1 MKRFLIHV
9 STYWCGMDNTFR
21 AEAESELELDEIADQ
36 LAYDNFQS
44 YGCEADIAEE
54 EGYDPDEMEDSDWDK
69 LWETVDESQY
79 YNFTIEEFEGDD
91 EEWEEYG
98 EDSVQAK
105 IYDDKIADASLNIE
119 KIGYFCA
126 DAGMVAVF
134 LLDEVLKYN
143 PDFDYHIN
151 REWTTTLIKD
161 FDGEINY
168 YVDDDAHIIGVGNVN
183 FFTTQTGF

>member
-1 MKRFLIHV
+1 
-9 STYWCGMDNTFR
+9 MDNTFR

-36 LAYDNFQS
+36 LA

-98 EDSVQAK
+98 
-105 IYDDKIADASLNIE
+105 
-119 KIGYFCA
+119 
-126 DAGMVAVF
+126 
-134 LLDEVLKYN
+134 
-143 PDFDYHIN
+143 
-151 REWTTTLIKD
+151 
-161 FDGEINY
+161 GEIYGKDN
-168 YVDDDAHIIGVGNVN
+168 
-183 FFTTQTGF
+183 